1 MGERVIY
8 QPLTPGDRLTV
19 VLYRAGIV
27 LAALIIAA
35 AAFLMNLGE
44 QVPYN
49 LLLYG
54 VYGSAALSVFFIH
67 LYIGKLKR
75 LLMACYAAALGAL
88 GLLLALG
95 GGDPALYIA
104 AHPQGLLL
112 LLPVSFCL
120 GFATAKEAF
129 CFQLPEGYLLAIV
142 MPLFLLVLST
152 GQVGTRGASY
162 GLFVI
167 TGMYLYFLV
176 RKLFMPLAYDIG
188 DKSAYQ

>member
-54 VYGSAALSVFFIH
+54 VYGSAALSVFFI
-67 LYIGKLKR
+67 
-75 LLMACYAAALGAL
+75 
-88 GLLLALG
+88 
-95 GGDPALYIA
+95 
-104 AHPQGLLL
+104 
-112 LLPVSFCL
+112 
-120 GFATAKEAF
+120 
-129 CFQLPEGYLLAIV
+129 
-142 MPLFLLVLST
+142 
-152 GQVGTRGASY
+152 
-162 GLFVI
+162 
-167 TGMYLYFLV
+167 
-176 RKLFMPLAYDIG
+176 
-188 DKSAYQ
+188 